1 MSTEFRLDNYLGRI
15 GFGGTIGLDLQTLA
29 AIHAAHV
36 DAIPFESLDP
46 LLGRPINL
54 DLAAVQG
61 KLVDLRRG
69 GYCFEQNA
77 LFKAA
82 LEKIGFKVTGL
93 GGRVR
98 WMSPPGTPLG
108 PKVHMM
114 LKVDLPEGPYIADVG
129 FGVCVLDTPLQLK
142 ADVEQRTAMG
152 TYRLTQATD
161 GLFSLS
167 AKQPAGWRTMYV
179 FDLVPQL
186 QSDYEVGNWFA
197 STNSSLPFVST
208 LIMERLDGD
217 KRYQLMNLRLTI
229 DARDSEVNAERHIGS
244 ADELR
249 QVLAETFNLNPP
261 APVEEI
267 FSRIGGYAQRGTGG
281 LQIPPA
287 SGSPCLPRPCCHRG
301 PRHRSA

>member
-114 LKVDLPEGPYIADVG
+114 LKVDLPDGPYLADVG
-129 FGVCVLDTPLQLK
+129 FGVCVHDAPLRLK
-142 ADVEQRTAMG
+142 PDIEQRTEMG
-152 TYRLTQATD
+152 TYKLSEAD

-167 AKQPAGWRTMYV
+167 AKQPNGWRTMYV
-179 FDLVPQL
+179 FDLAPQL
-186 QSDYEVGNWFA
+186 QSDYELGNWFT
-197 STNSSLPFVST
+197 STSPNVPFTST
-208 LIMERLDGD
+208 LIMERVSTN
-217 KRYQLMNLRLTI
+217 KRYKLKNRRLTI
-229 DARDSEVNAERHIGS
+229 EAREGHLIGERSIDNAK
-244 ADELR
+244 ELQ
-249 QVLAETFNLNPP
+249 QVLDETFAVTPP
-261 APVEEI
+261 APIEEV
-267 FSRIGGYAQRGTGG
+267 
-281 LQIPPA
+281 
-287 SGSPCLPRPCCHRG
+287 
-301 PRHRSA
+301 